1 VLENEYGL
9 DKFGKLKLDNIY
21 KVDDK
26 ITTIHSKLAENKVLL
41 DAMCK
46 YKKQIEDTLNLKAEL
61 DEKIAQIN
69 RELEQF
75 KNSYG
80 QQSSTVDNPIDVN
93 LKLSQCNKE
102 IRECK
107 ADMDKRMNHLEQ
119 YDRRTNHFRN

>member
-1 VLENEYGL
+1 MFHSGTFLEPLKKIIRQVLENEYGL
-9 DKFGKLKLDNIY
+9 DKFGKLKLDDIY

-61 DEKIAQIN
+61 DEKIARIN
-69 RELEQF
+69 RESEQF

-80 QQSSTVDNPIDVN
+80 QQSSTVDNPTDVN
-93 LKLSQCNKE
+93 LKLSQCDKE

-107 ADMDKRMNHLEQ
+107 A
-119 YDRRTNHFRN
+119 